1 MRKRK
6 KFRGR
11 LCFFI
16 LCLALLVGNGSIVH
30 ATEIDNGQ
38 LEELLG
44 NDLTN
49 EVDEENEDRF
59 GGASPWMDNADDSI
73 YSDEVDASE
82 EEQDIEPKNP
92 GTVEKYFSE
101 LIRNTASSLI
111 SLLEEKMNAGI
122 DRIIYGR
129 VGSGKPNSVNI
140 YAFELRSGNPY
151 GVTASICYA
160 LIRSM
165 VFVMLGVSFVF
176 LLAESAWSGHTAQS
190 REQIKSKF
198 YTTAMKFS
206 FLTLMPYLFD
216 VVLYVR
222 DVVLYGLK
230 TVNGQLVAGGGHLSL
245 SNAFLLNA
253 ERTGRFV
260 DALMY
265 LGTVGL
271 TLYFAVIYIAIALDL
286 LICFIAFPILCLL
299 QTQKRNLLESWM
311 MTVLSDVLTPVL
323 DAILL
328 LIPLLTSVMLADV
341 IKGVAIIQLIMC
353 MLIIP
358 SRNRIKALLGIQSNE
373 RGGILGA
380 MALLTMGRAI
390 AGKAKGA
397 FQRVS
402 DIRSDMDRSR
412 MHRDMAKEDEEE
424 NEALLGGFGQGET
437 SGNHENHG
445 GLDEMQGDAGKS
457 AEGMDT
463 SDMES
468 GGDQSLDEYDAAY
481 ESDGTASYD
490 STNPE
495 DTDQDEE
502 MSPEELS
509 AEDNMT
515 EFSGDADAGM
525 VRSDAETAGG
535 SEEPGV
541 REGLGVPA
549 AGEERPAGE
558 ALTRNEMLRNLD
570 RSMEEKQNSI
580 DAMRAQKAGY
590 QMEQKRAERE
600 MLNHERGTEEYRE
613 LERKRADMALR
624 ASETDQ
630 RIAGQMQNMN
640 QLKNQA
646 KAIRGSASGPVP
658 TSFDEARAEI
668 LCKRANINNF
678 EQPEFRNALSNAQMQ
693 SLYRKRAA
701 MNAAKGVASVG
712 GTLAGAA
719 LLGGGSVFMQPG
731 TAMMATAVGATAGS
745 SIASGVVTAGVT
757 GVSDIRKAVRF
768 GSDVVSQNRQVMAA
782 DAGTSISFEEAYGQA
797 PLAPGGAS
805 YTMPP
810 ETPQQ
815 RQQRV
820 VQDVQITGTPA
831 SSGPVVVSPET
842 VMDQPEMVQQKIQIE
857 VEQESADALQK
868 VLSPSGNLR
877 TSTAIMAL
885 ERANIETEKY
895 LAVLRETGTA
905 EVTRKQ
911 EREKRIEFQTK
922 FVTEEVLKKLSLQPD
937 YEKGTEKY
945 QTAEE
950 IVHEKVR
957 AIVEERN
964 KDVF

>member
-1 MRKRK
+1 MKKGRKIKRI
-6 KFRGR
+6 F
-11 LCFFI
+11 CFII
-16 LCLALLVGNGSIVH
+16 LCLALLFGSTGIVY
-30 ATEIDNGQ
+30 ATEID
-38 LEELLG
+38 EEQMEDLLG
-44 NDLTN
+44 DDLTN
-49 EVDEENEDRF
+49 EVDESNEDRF
-59 GGASPWMDNADDSI
+59 GGSSPWMDNADDSI
-73 YSDEVDASE
+73 YSDAVDASE
-82 EEQDIEPKNP
+82 REQEIDPKDP
-92 GTVEKYFSE
+92 GIVEKYFAE

-122 DRIIYGR
+122 DRVIYGR

-176 LLAESAWSGHTAQS
+176 LLAESAWSGQTAQS
-190 REQIKSKF
+190 RERIKSKF
-198 YTTAMKFS
+198 YSTAMKFS

-222 DVVLYGLK
+222 DVILYGLK
-230 TVNGQLVAGGGHLSL
+230 TVNGQLVAGGGQLSL
-245 SNAFLLNA
+245 ANAFLLNA

-271 TLYFAVIYIAIALDL
+271 TLFFAVIYIAVAIDL
-286 LICFIAFPILCLL
+286 MICFISFPILCLL
-299 QTQKRNLLESWM
+299 HSQKRNLLESWM
-311 MTVLSDVLTPVL
+311 MTVLSDILTPVL

-380 MALLTMGRAI
+380 MAMLTMGRAI

-397 FQRVS
+397 FQRLS
-402 DIRSDMDRSR
+402 DIRSDMEKSR
-412 MHRDMAKEDEEE
+412 MHKELAKEDEEE
-424 NEALLGGFGQGET
+424 NEALLGGFNRD
-437 SGNHENHG
+437 SGTTRHG
-445 GLDEMQGDAGKS
+445 TDEMQGDTGRVP
-457 AEGMDT
+457 EEMDT
-463 SDMES
+463 GEMDAAEIES
-468 GGDQSLDEYDAAY
+468 GGIQPLDESDAVY
-481 ESDGTASYD
+481 G
-490 STNPE
+490 PE
-495 DTDQDEE
+495 GADPHGLDVSDTDTLDDGDEVPSE
-502 MSPEELS
+502 DVMTDDNLS
-509 AEDNMT
+509 EPLGENETD
-515 EFSGDADAGM
+515 M
-525 VRSDAETAGG
+525 VGSDAEAAEAMPEVQ
-535 SEEPGV
+535 EEAAASQTDE
-541 REGLGVPA
+541 EGIT
-549 AGEERPAGE
+549 GE

-580 DAMRAQKAGY
+580 DSMRAQKAGY

-600 MLNHERGTEEYRE
+600 LLNHDRGTEEYRE

-624 ASETDQ
+624 ASETEQ
-630 RIAGQMQNMN
+630 RIAGQMQNLN

-646 KAIRGSASGPVP
+646 KEIRGSGTGNVP
-658 TSFDEARAEI
+658 TPYDEARAAI

-693 SLYRKRAA
+693 KLYLKRAA
-701 MNAAKGVASVG
+701 MNAGKGAASVG
-712 GTLAGAA
+712 GALAGAT
-719 LLGGGSVFMQPG
+719 LLGGTSVFMQPG
-731 TAMMATAVGATAGS
+731 TAAMATVAGVTAGS
-745 SIASGVVTAGVT
+745 AVGSTMVSAGVA
-757 GVSDIRKAVRF
+757 GAGYMGKAVQF
-768 GSDVVSQNRQVMAA
+768 GSHVINQNKQVMAA

-797 PLAPGGAS
+797 PMGAS
-805 YTMPP
+805 GVYHTAPI

-820 VQDVQITGTPA
+820 ESDVQVTGTGSA
-831 SSGPVVVSPET
+831 GPVVVPQEPVMDSPEILR
-842 VMDQPEMVQQKIQIE
+842 QKIQIE
-857 VEQESADALQK
+857 VEQDSADALQK

-895 LAVLRETGTA
+895 LAVLRETSMA

-922 FVTEEVLKKLSLQPD
+922 YVTDEVLKKLSLQPD

-945 QTAEE
+945 QTAEA
-950 IVHEKVR
+950 IIHEKVR
-957 AIVEERN
+957 AIVEDRN

>member
-1 MRKRK
+1 MNKRK
-6 KFRGR
+6 KTRGT

-16 LCLALLVGNGSIVH
+16 LCLVLLIGNVSIVY
-30 ATEIDNGQ
+30 ATEIDQ
-38 LEELLG
+38 EMQEELL
-44 NDLTN
+44 NDDLTN
-49 EVDEENEDRF
+49 EVDEENENRF
-59 GGASPWMDNADDSI
+59 GEGSPWMDNADDSI
-73 YSDEVDASE
+73 YSDAVDAAE
-82 EEQDIEPKNP
+82 EKQDIKPKDP

-160 LIRSM
+160 LLRSM

-176 LLAESAWSGHTAQS
+176 LLAQSAWSGHTAQS

-222 DVVLYGLK
+222 DVILYGLK
-230 TVNGQLVAGGGHLSL
+230 TVNGQLIAGGGHLSL

-253 ERTGRFV
+253 ERTGRFI

-271 TLYFAVIYIAIALDL
+271 TLYFAVIYIAVALDL
-286 LICFIAFPILCLL
+286 LICFISFPILCLL
-299 QTQKRNLLESWM
+299 QTQKRNILDSWM
-311 MTVLSDVLTPVL
+311 MTVLSNILTPVL

-341 IKGVAIIQLIMC
+341 IKGVSFIQLIMC

-380 MALLTMGRAI
+380 MALLTLGRAI

-402 DIRSDMDRSR
+402 GIRSDMEKSR
-412 MHRDMAKEDEEE
+412 MHKELAKEDEAEE
-424 NEALLGGFGQGET
+424 EALLGGFGQGRT
-437 SGNHENHG
+437 TGNQENHG
-445 GLDEMQGDAGKS
+445 GLDEMQADTGKS
-457 AEGMDT
+457 QEEIDVSDFETEGEMP
-463 SDMES
+463 
-468 GGDQSLDEYDAAY
+468 LDEYSDTYETESVRAYDSDNMDAP
-481 ESDGTASYD
+481 ESDL
-490 STNPE
+490 E
-495 DTDQDEE
+495 EE
-502 MSPEELS
+502 MSTEGNLEEDSVADSMEEKDTSTVLS
-509 AEDNMT
+509 DTDVEGNGPIGETKDT
-515 EFSGDADAGM
+515 EIS
-525 VRSDAETAGG
+525 
-535 SEEPGV
+535 
-541 REGLGVPA
+541 
-549 AGEERPAGE
+549 GEEGE
-558 ALTRNEMLRNLD
+558 EASGKVLTRNEILRNLD

-580 DAMRAQKAGY
+580 DAMRAQKTGY
-590 QMEQKRAERE
+590 QLEQKRAERE

-630 RIAGQMQNMN
+630 RIAAQMQNLN

-646 KAIRGSASGPVP
+646 KTIRGSASGSVP
-658 TSFDEARAEI
+658 TAFDEARAEI

-678 EQPEFRNALSNAQMQ
+678 DQPEFRNALSNAQMQ
-693 SLYRKRAA
+693 KLYRQRAA
-701 MNAAKGVASVG
+701 MNVAKGAASVG
-712 GTLAGAA
+712 GTIMGTT
-719 LLGGGSVFMQPG
+719 LLGGGSLFMQPG
-731 TAMMATAVGATAGS
+731 TVMMATAVGATAGS
-745 SIASGVVTAGVT
+745 AVGSGMVTAGIT
-757 GVSDIRKAVRF
+757 GAGYVGKAVQL
-768 GSDVVSQNRQVMAA
+768 GADVVKQTRQIRAA
-782 DAGTSISFEEAYGQA
+782 DIGTSINFEEAYGQA
-797 PLAPGGAS
+797 PIAKGS
-805 YTMPP
+805 TYYTPP
-810 ETPQQ
+810 LETPQQ
-815 RQQRV
+815 RVVHEVQVTGLESTGAVKILPESEVENPEIIRQR
-820 VQDVQITGTPA
+820 
-831 SSGPVVVSPET
+831 
-842 VMDQPEMVQQKIQIE
+842 MQIE
-857 VEQESADALQK
+857 VEQESASALQK

-877 TSTAIMAL
+877 TSTALVAL
-885 ERANIETEKY
+885 EKANIETEKY
-895 LAVLRETGTA
+895 LAALRETGSA

-911 EREKRIEFQTK
+911 EQDKRIEFQTK

-937 YEKGTEKY
+937 YEKGTERY
-945 QTAEE
+945 QAAEE
-950 IVHEKVR
+950 IIHQKVR
-957 AIVEERN
+957 SIVEERN
-964 KDVF
+964 KDVL

>member
-1 MRKRK
+1 MKKRK
-6 KFRGR
+6 QIRRR

-16 LCLALLVGNGSIVH
+16 LCFSLLFTSASIVY
-30 ATEIDNGQ
+30 ATEIDEGQ
-38 LEELLG
+38 MEELLG
-44 NDLTN
+44 DDLTN
-49 EVDEENEDRF
+49 EVDEANEDRF
-59 GGASPWMDNADDSI
+59 GGSSPWMDNADDSI
-73 YSDEVDASE
+73 YSDAIDASE
-82 EEQDIEPKNP
+82 GEQEIDPKDP
-92 GTVEKYFSE
+92 GIVEKYFAE

-111 SLLEEKMNAGI
+111 SLLEEKMSAGI

-176 LLAESAWSGHTAQS
+176 LLAESAWSGQTAQS
-190 REQIKSKF
+190 RERIKSKF
-198 YTTAMKFS
+198 YSTAMKFS

-216 VVLYVR
+216 VALYVR

-230 TVNGQLVAGGGHLSL
+230 TVNGQLVAGGGQLSL
-245 SNAFLLNA
+245 ANAFLLNA

-271 TLYFAVIYIAIALDL
+271 TLFFAVIYIAIAIDL

-299 QTQKRNLLESWM
+299 HTQKRNLLDSWM
-311 MTVLSDVLTPVL
+311 MTVLSNILTPVL

-358 SRNRIKALLGIQSNE
+358 CRIRIKALLGIQSNE

-380 MALLTMGRAI
+380 MAMLTMGRAI
-390 AGKAKGA
+390 AGKARGA
-397 FQRVS
+397 FQRMS
-402 DIRSDMDRSR
+402 DIRSDMEKSR
-412 MHRDMAKEDEEE
+412 MHKELAKEDEEE
-424 NEALLGGFGQGET
+424 NEALLGGFNQD
-437 SGNHENHG
+437 SGTASRI
-445 GLDEMQGDAGKS
+445 DTDDMQGGAGRTSEEMDTAETDAGDIE
-457 AEGMDT
+457 A
-463 SDMES
+463 
-468 GGDQSLDEYDAAY
+468 GGTQPLDEYDAEGEP
-481 ESDGTASYD
+481 ESMEPHELDVSDTAALEA
-490 STNPE
+490 E
-495 DTDQDEE
+495 DKV
-502 MSPEELS
+502 SPEEGT
-509 AEDNMT
+509 AEDSLAEPLEESEADKVRMDAPETMT
-515 EFSGDADAGM
+515 GEQDQVAAPQ
-525 VRSDAETAGG
+525 T
-535 SEEPGV
+535 EE
-541 REGLGVPA
+541 EKL
-549 AGEERPAGE
+549 AGE

-570 RSMEEKQNSI
+570 RSMEEKQNAI
-580 DAMRAQKAGY
+580 DSLRAQKAGY

-600 MLNHERGTEEYRE
+600 LLNHDRGTEEYRE

-624 ASETDQ
+624 ASETEQ
-630 RIAGQMQNMN
+630 RIAGQMQNLN

-646 KAIRGSASGPVP
+646 KEIRGSGTGATP
-658 TSFDEARAEI
+658 TPYDEARAEI

-693 SLYRKRAA
+693 KLYLKRAA
-701 MNAAKGVASVG
+701 MNTGKGVAAVG
-712 GTLAGAA
+712 GTLTGAA
-719 LLGGGSVFMQPG
+719 LLGGASVFMQPG
-731 TAMMATAVGATAGS
+731 TAVMATAVGATAGS
-745 SIASGVVTAGVT
+745 AIGSAVVSAGVA
-757 GVSDIRKAVRF
+757 GAGYMGKAAQF
-768 GSDVVSQNRQVMAA
+768 GSHVISQNKQVVAA
-782 DAGTSISFEEAYGQA
+782 EAGTSISFEEAYGQA
-797 PLAPGGAS
+797 PLGAS
-805 YTMPP
+805 GVYYTAPI

-820 VQDVQITGTPA
+820 VSDVLVAGAA
-831 SSGPVVVSPET
+831 SSAPAAVSQEPATGSPEILR
-842 VMDQPEMVQQKIQIE
+842 QKIQIE
-857 VEQESADALQK
+857 VEQESAEALQK
-868 VLSPSGNLR
+868 VLSPAGNLR

-895 LAVLRETGTA
+895 LAILRETNMA

-911 EREKRIEFQTK
+911 AREKRIEFQTK
-922 FVTEEVLKKLSLQPD
+922 YVTDEVLKKLSLQPD

-945 QTAEE
+945 QTAET
-950 IVHEKVR
+950 IIHEKVR